1 MYNRTVIILDSNNP
15 QLLLKL
21 VIYKCYSKLVKNFE
35 NVKISFKLTIHYFY
49 YYYFYYFF
57 ILLLFLVLFYIFLL
71 LFIVVVIIIII
82 IIIIVVI

>member
-35 NVKISFKLTIHYFY
+35 NVKISFKLTIHHFYY
-49 YYYFYYFF
+49 YYYFYFF
-57 ILLLFLVLFYIFLL
+57 ILLLLFLVLFYIFLL

-82 IIIIVVI
+82 VVI

>member
-49 YYYFYYFF
+49 YYYYFYYFF
-57 ILLLFLVLFYIFLL
+57 ILLLLFLVLFYIFLL
-71 LFIVVVIIIII
+71 LFIVVVIIIIF
-82 IIIIVVI
+82 VVI

>member
-1 MYNRTVIILDSNNP
+1 MYNHTVIILDSNNP

-49 YYYFYYFF
+49 YYYYFYYFF
-57 ILLLFLVLFYIFLL
+57 ILLLLFLVLFYIFLL

-82 IIIIVVI
+82 VVI